1 MPPVI
6 RRRTAFAAANL
17 PTTLHPILR
26 RIYAQRGVTSE
37 AELSLDLKTLL
48 VPQGLLGIDE
58 ACDELARAVTTGAKI
73 VVVGDYDADGA
84 TGAALAV
91 AVLRAFG
98 ASAPDYLVPS
108 RFHQGYGL
116 SAPLAEAAHA
126 MGAQWLLTVDNGIAS
141 IAGVARAKELG
152 LRVVI
157 SDHHLAG
164 PQLPAADA
172 IVNPNQPGCGF
183 TSKHL
188 AGVGVMFYLLS
199 ALRGRLR
206 DAGWFRDR
214 PEPRLADFLDLV
226 AVGTVADVVKLDYN
240 NRILVAQGL
249 ARIRARRARPGI
261 LALLQAAGRDPATIT
276 ATDLG
281 FTVGPR
287 LNAAGRLE
295 DMRLGIECLLSD
307 SEGSAGAMAQRLDQ
321 LNRERRDIEAQ
332 MRDEAMAM
340 VEKLEAGAVGVALFD
355 PGWHEGVVGLVASR
369 VKDKLHRPTFA
380 FARAKEAGMLK
391 GSGRS
396 IAGLH
401 IRDALALVDARRP
414 GLIAR
419 FGGHAMA
426 AGLTLPEAHFGE
438 FSREFEAACR
448 EALDDEAL
456 ERVLESDGA
465 LDGGEL
471 SLDTARAL
479 ESAGPWGQG
488 FPEPLF
494 DGTFEVRDAKVVGER
509 HARYKLRAGE
519 RVLDAIHFNAGERLV
534 APGPVELA
542 YRLGVNRYQGYETPE
557 LRVELLTPS
566 RRLG

>member
-1 MPPVI
+1 MSQPVI
-6 RRRTAFAAANL
+6 RRRTSSAAANL
-17 PTTLHPILR
+17 PATLHPVLR

-48 VPQGLLGIDE
+48 VPQSLLGIDD
-58 ACDELARAVTTGAKI
+58 ACDELARAVTSGAKI

-141 IAGVARAKELG
+141 IAGVTRAKQLG

-157 SDHHLAG
+157 TDHHLAG

-183 TSKHL
+183 GSKHL

-261 LALLQAAGRDPATIT
+261 LALLQAAGRDPATVSS
-276 ATDLG
+276 TDLG

-295 DMRLGIECLLSD
+295 DMRLGIECLLAE
-307 SEGSAGAMAQRLDQ
+307 SEEAAMTMAQRLDQ

-340 VEKLEAGAVGVALFD
+340 VDKLEADAIGVALFD

-380 FARAKEAGMLK
+380 FARAKDAGMLK

-401 IRDALALVDARRP
+401 IRDALALVDARKP

-426 AGLTLPEAHFGE
+426 AGLTLAEAHFDE
-438 FSREFEAACR
+438 FSRLFEAACR
-448 EALDDEAL
+448 EALDEAAL

-465 LDGGEL
+465 LEGNEL
-471 SLDTARAL
+471 TIDTARAL
-479 ESAGPWGQG
+479 ETAGPWGQG

-494 DGTFEVRDAKVVGER
+494 DGTFAIAEARVVGES
-509 HARYKLRAGE
+509 HVKYQLRNASGQA
-519 RVLDAIHFNAGERLV
+519 LPAIHFRGIGQMTEAGTV
-534 APGPVELA
+534 QVV
-542 YRLGVNRYQGYETPE
+542 YRPTINRYQGSER
-557 LRVELLTPS
+557 LELLVENLLPAD
-566 RRLG
+566 